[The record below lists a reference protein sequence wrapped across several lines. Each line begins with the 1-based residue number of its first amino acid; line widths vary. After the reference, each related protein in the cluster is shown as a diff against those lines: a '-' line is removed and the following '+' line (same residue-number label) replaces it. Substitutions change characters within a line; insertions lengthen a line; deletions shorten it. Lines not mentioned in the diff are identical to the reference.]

1 MMEEQYL
8 KRLVEHSEPKPSHL
22 IIISGK
28 QSRLKTT
35 FNPPIVLPSRYEMA
49 LCRLETYYSFPNI
62 DATNNTVKVSKDA
75 GESWITIKIPI
86 GCYEIE
92 AINNVIQ
99 RFIEKEAGGKAD
111 MTNLSPNPNTLKCIL
126 EIKTN
131 DYEVDF
137 NVDNS
142 LRSVLGFNANTYKR
156 GRHESENLVNIM
168 NVNSIL
174 VHCDV
179 VGASRVNG
187 IEAPVIYNF
196 FPNVAPGEKIV
207 SNPLHLIHLPI
218 MLDIISHMTCWVTDQ
233 NGRELDLRG
242 EELTLTFHIK
252 AR

>member
-1 MMEEQYL
+1 MQGKIGAL
-8 KRLVEHSEPKPSHL
+8 SKHL
-22 IIISGK
+22 
-28 QSRLKTT
+28 L
-35 FNPPIVLPSRYEMA
+35 
-49 LCRLETYYSFPNI
+49 
-62 DATNNTVKVSKDA
+62 DAMKLN
-75 GESWITIKIPI
+75 
-86 GCYEIE
+86 
-92 AINNVIQ
+92 NNVIQ
-99 RFIEKEAGGKAD
+99 CFIEKEAGGKAD
-111 MTNLSPNPNTLKCIL
+111 MINLSPNPDTLKCIL

-131 DYEVDF
+131 DYEVNF

-142 LRSVLGFNANTYKR
+142 FRSVLGFNVNTYKR

-174 VHCDV
+174 VHCDI

-207 SNPLHLIHLPI
+207 SKPLHLIHLPLI
-218 MLDIISHMTCWVTDQ
+218 LDIIFHMTYSVMDQ

-252 AR
+252 AC

>member
-1 MMEEQYL
+1 MMMEEHL
-8 KRLVEHSEPKPSHL
+8 KRLVEHAEPKTSHL
-22 IIISGK
+22 IIVSGK
-28 QSRLKTT
+28 ASILKTT
-35 FNPPIVLPSRYEMA
+35 FNPPLVFPSSYEMA

-75 GESWITIKIPI
+75 GKNWITIKIPI

-92 AINNVIQ
+92 ATNNVIQ

-111 MTNLSPNPNTLKCIL
+111 MINLSPNPNTLKCIL

-137 NVDNS
+137 DVDNS

-156 GRHESENLVNIM
+156 GRHESENLVNMM

-174 VHCDV
+174 VHLDIL
-179 VGASRVNG
+179 GASPVYG

-196 FPNVAPGEKIV
+196 SQCSA
-207 SNPLHLIHLPI
+207 
-218 MLDIISHMTCWVTDQ
+218 W
-233 NGRELDLRG
+233 
-242 EELTLTFHIK
+242 
-252 AR
+252 